1 MEKFASFTDFQL
13 KSVLIYPNDG
23 RDPVVITNL
32 IGTFNYFESI
42 TAPFVAATMEVV
54 DSGGLL
60 QGLPIQGSEKVEVS
74 VKTNYSE
81 EDITYS
87 FVIWKVANRFA
98 QNQKQAYGLGL
109 ISPEA
114 LENEVMRVNNRLE
127 GNPESIIK
135 KLLTETLK
143 TAKTVYSE
151 SSKFEVKLI
160 PNRRR
165 PFDIIASLAVK
176 SVSPQGTY
184 TSSTTKKDKTKAETK
199 SEGSSEA
206 SVSGSGGFF
215 FWETKRGYNFFAV
228 DSLCADENSPL
239 KSTKLDVGTW
249 GPYVEKMGN
258 QDDGADDRFVVYHSS
273 FSSELDIVESL
284 RKGKYSSM
292 VVFFNHSTG
301 QYEEYVYKI
310 KDSYDNMAHLGGQES
325 VTLIPTNQA
334 ELSEYP
340 SRIMSVLLDHE
351 TWYNDPGIAN
361 PEDANATDP
370 SKFADWQKYY
380 AAQALAR
387 YQLLNNQ
394 KCTIVIPGN
403 PEICAGD
410 KIDIRLMNKV
420 PNQEAKD
427 KPEDEESSGLYLIE
441 EVTQT
446 YDSTEGTNGKFT
458 TTLRLVRDS
467 YGMKDKP
474 SKHGTK

>member
-1 MEKFASFTDFQL
+1 MEKFGSFTDFQL
-13 KSVLIYPNDG
+13 QSVLIYPTSGGN
-23 RDPVVITNL
+23 PVSITNL
-32 IGTFNYFESI
+32 ITTFTYFESI
-42 TAPFVAATMEVV
+42 TAPFVAATLEVV

-60 QGLPIQGSEKVEVS
+60 QGLPIQGSEKIEIK

-81 EDITYS
+81 ESTNYS

-98 QNQKQAYGLGL
+98 QNRNQAYGLGL
-109 ISPEA
+109 ISSEA
-114 LENEVMRVNNRLE
+114 LENEVMRVNKKLE

-135 KLLTETLK
+135 DLLTTTLK
-143 TAKTVYSE
+143 TAKTLYSE
-151 SSKFEVKLI
+151 SSKFEVKVL

-165 PFDIIASLAVK
+165 PFDIIASLATK

-184 TSSTTKKDKTKAETK
+184 TSSTTKKDPTKTETK

-228 DSLCADENSPL
+228 DSLCADKDSPL
-239 KSTKLDVGTW
+239 KSSKLDVDTW
-249 GPYVEKMGN
+249 GPYAEKLGN
-258 QDDGADDRFVVYHSS
+258 QDDGADDRFIIYNST
-273 FSSELDIVESL
+273 FTSELDIVESL
-284 RKGKYSSM
+284 RKGKYSSL
-292 VVFFNHSTG
+292 VVFFNHSTC

-325 VTLIPTNQA
+325 ITLIPTNQA

-380 AAQALAR
+380 AAQAIAR

-394 KCTIVIPGN
+394 KCSIVIPGN

-410 KIDIRLMNKV
+410 KIDIRLMNKA
-420 PNQEAKD
+420 PNEEAKE
-427 KPEDEESSGLYLIE
+427 KPEDEESSGLYLVE
-441 EVTQT
+441 EVTQLYESKT
-446 YDSTEGTNGKFT
+446 GTNGRFT